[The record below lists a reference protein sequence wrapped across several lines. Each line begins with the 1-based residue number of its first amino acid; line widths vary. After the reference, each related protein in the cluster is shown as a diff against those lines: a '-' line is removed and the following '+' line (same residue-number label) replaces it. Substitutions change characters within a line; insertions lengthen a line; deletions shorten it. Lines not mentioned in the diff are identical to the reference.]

1 MRIGD
6 QVKANGH
13 WGRVHDVLNG
23 DLHGMIEVRLP
34 GGDVVVPRSEV
45 QPRFTEEHWADGFGM
60 WHCRI
65 TDHQQVE
72 PRSSDW
78 AQMIRLSRRRIAAE
92 LAVRAPKGTTFDD
105 MLDVVRV
112 GRKETNQ
119 EHVYEFVELGAG
131 KDRP

>member
-60 WHCRI
+60 WHCLI

-78 AQMIRLSRRRIAAE
+78 AQMIRLARRRIAAE

-105 MLDVVRV
+105 MLDLVRV
-112 GRKETNQ
+112 GRKETEQ
-119 EHVYEFVELGAG
+119 DYVYEFVELGAG